1 MTIQTATADRKAMA
15 KAIAAH
21 LGTETK
27 YLGMPTCAYQ
37 AGPYTINRDGSIEGE
52 DFEAIRDF
60 LVQEGYAADI
70 PGNEAPDDSEATDP
84 VVTAFVEALENVPSI
99 ETVHAAAD
107 QEAENTETHV
117 TIPLRD
123 FTPTSLMNLLR
134 MLYARQTLIAAM
146 TKSDLIRIDE
156 EMISRLTDEK
166 PETIEEI
173 SEILKDEIR
182 EGLVSGVN
190 YEDGKLTM
198 AFPFDENKPTEW
210 TAYSG
215 LMLAAA
221 ARAKD
226 MKHAVTRRL
235 DPSDGE
241 MKYFCRNWLLQ
252 LGMGGPEFKEQRRVL
267 LGHLSGFAAFRTAD
281 KMDAHKAK
289 LASQRKAKRE
299 ENVSEVTPHDPD

>member
-27 YLGMPTCAYQ
+27 YLGMPTCAYR

-117 TIPLRD
+117 TIPLHD

-146 TKSDLIRIDE
+146 TKSDLIRSDE

-215 LMLAAA
+215 LML
-221 ARAKD
+221 
-226 MKHAVTRRL
+226 L
-235 DPSDGE
+235 DKETEEISQI
-241 MKYFCRNWLLQ
+241 N
-252 LGMGGPEFKEQRRVL
+252 MGGPEFKEQRRVL

>member
-27 YLGMPTCAYQ
+27 YLGMPTCAYR
-37 AGPYTINRDGSIEGE
+37 AGPYTINQDGSIEGE

-60 LVQEGYAADI
+60 LIREGYAADI
-70 PGNEAPDDSEATDP
+70 PGNGAPDDSEATDP
-84 VVTAFVEALENVPSI
+84 AVTAFVEALENVPSI

-107 QEAENTETHV
+107 QESEITETHV

-146 TKSDLIRIDE
+146 TKSDLIQIDE

-252 LGMGGPEFKEQRRVL
+252 LGMGGPGFKEQRRVL

-299 ENVSEVTPHDPD
+299 ENVSEVTPRDPD